1 MPYSGYISL
10 LVIIFHYFS
19 FLSLLRDTHYC
30 CLVSLI
36 GFFAN
41 FFHYCCEFRIHIN
54 RHYFQLVFGIVYYC
68 LDLKSKRT
76 VTYSSIIGLIGLIA
90 VIHYCI
96 SITVDIIVIF
106 VIIIIIVLIVSHVRL
121 LGLFKTVSV
130 RL

>member
-19 FLSLLRDTHYC
+19 FLSLLLLFSLRDTHYC

-54 RHYFQLVFGIVYYC
+54 RHYFQLIFDIVYYC

-96 SITVDIIVIF
+96 SIRI
-106 VIIIIIVLIVSHVRL
+106 L
-121 LGLFKTVSV
+121 LLF
-130 RL
+130 L

>member
-1 MPYSGYISL
+1 M
-10 LVIIFHYFS
+10 
-19 FLSLLRDTHYC
+19 T
-30 CLVSLI
+30 LI
-36 GFFAN
+36 GFLAK

-54 RHYFQLVFGIVYYC
+54 HHYFQLDFDIVYYC

>member
-10 LVIIFHYFS
+10 LVIIYHYFS
-19 FLSLLRDTHYC
+19 LLSLLRDTHYC

-36 GFFAN
+36 GFFAKI
-41 FFHYCCEFRIHIN
+41 FHYCCEFRIHIN